1 MTHNYKKLLFWKKS
15 KELSIDIYKITKE
28 FPDDERFGLTSQM
41 RRCAVSV
48 ASNIAE
54 GSSRSSVKDFRRFLE
69 ISMGSIYELEVQLM
83 ISNEVGYIS
92 DVKTKELTDQI
103 KSLIE
108 MMSKFKS
115 TLR

>member
-1 MTHNYKKLLFWKKS
+1 MTHNYKKLLFWQKS

-28 FPDDERFGLTSQM
+28 FPEDERFGLISQM
-41 RRCAVSV
+41 RRCSVSI

-54 GSSRSSVKDFRRFLE
+54 GSSRSSIKDFKRFLD

-92 DVKTKELTDQI
+92 TIKTNELMLKI

-108 MMSKFKS
+108 LMSKFKS